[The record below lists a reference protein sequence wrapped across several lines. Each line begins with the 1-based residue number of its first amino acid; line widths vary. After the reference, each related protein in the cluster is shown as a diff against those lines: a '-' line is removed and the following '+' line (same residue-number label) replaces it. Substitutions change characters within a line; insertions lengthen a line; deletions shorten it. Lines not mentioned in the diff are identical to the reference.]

1 MKLIFEK
8 KFTIKDTRLY
18 AKKSGD
24 RNKIH
29 IDKNVKNFTNFKK
42 PIIHGCY
49 IIQEI
54 ISKIKEHQFF
64 EKNLINNLQI
74 FFKEP
79 IFINEKISVHLIKTE
94 KNLIK
99 LGVFSGII
107 EKLFINIDVKKY
119 NKKQN
124 LVFDNIPKN
133 EFFKRL
139 RNISKFAGNYQKKNN
154 IISQIEITKIE
165 KNLRSRKIKR
175 INKNLFEL
183 IIESKYLKSTTKFL
197 SPSLNFIDKKVYLDK
212 KLKDLK
218 ISSKEKKILIIGG
231 SSGLGKILTEFL
243 YHKKLDVTFTY
254 NNNLS
259 EAKKL
264 CKKYKRL
271 NCFHLNE
278 KILRKNSIKK
288 KLQIFNYICFF
299 PTPKIFEITDDYF
312 QTTSLVKFID
322 IYSIFLKNIINCLSA
337 DKNYKIYVPSSEIVT
352 SKHTK
357 FFNYKM
363 GKIIQENF
371 CQFINHKSKNIM
383 IFNPRLGI
391 HYTRKTFHLMNNNF
405 NYNNF
410 LNTVIKIF
418 Q

>member
-24 RNKIH
+24 KNKIH
-29 IDKNVKNFTNFKK
+29 IDKNVENFTNFKK

-54 ISKIKEHQFF
+54 ISKIKDHQFF

-79 IFINEKISVHLIKTE
+79 IFINEKISVRLIKTE

-99 LGVFSGII
+99 LGVYSGII

-124 LVFDNIPKN
+124 LVFDNISKN
-133 EFFKRL
+133 DFFKRL
-139 RNISKFAGNYQKKNN
+139 RNIPKFSGNYKKKNN
-154 IISQIEITKIE
+154 IISQIEITKTK
-165 KNLRSRKIKR
+165 KNLRSNKIKK

-183 IIESKYLKSTTKFL
+183 IIKSKNLKSTTKFL

-231 SSGLGKILTEFL
+231 SSGLGKNLTEFL
-243 YHKKLDVTFTY
+243 YQKKLDVTFTY
-254 NNNLS
+254 NNNLN

-271 NCFHLNE
+271 KCFHLNE
-278 KILRKNSIKK
+278 KILKKNSIKK
-288 KLQIFNYICFF
+288 KL
-299 PTPKIFEITDDYF
+299 
-312 QTTSLVKFID
+312 
-322 IYSIFLKNIINCLSA
+322 
-337 DKNYKIYVPSSEIVT
+337 
-352 SKHTK
+352 
-357 FFNYKM
+357 
-363 GKIIQENF
+363 
-371 CQFINHKSKNIM
+371 
-383 IFNPRLGI
+383 
-391 HYTRKTFHLMNNNF
+391 
-405 NYNNF
+405 
-410 LNTVIKIF
+410 
-418 Q
+418 

>member
-139 RNISKFAGNYQKKNN
+139 RNISKFAGNYQKKN
-154 IISQIEITKIE
+154 
-165 KNLRSRKIKR
+165 
-175 INKNLFEL
+175 
-183 IIESKYLKSTTKFL
+183 
-197 SPSLNFIDKKVYLDK
+197 
-212 KLKDLK
+212 
-218 ISSKEKKILIIGG
+218 
-231 SSGLGKILTEFL
+231 
-243 YHKKLDVTFTY
+243 
-254 NNNLS
+254 
-259 EAKKL
+259 
-264 CKKYKRL
+264 
-271 NCFHLNE
+271 
-278 KILRKNSIKK
+278 
-288 KLQIFNYICFF
+288 
-299 PTPKIFEITDDYF
+299 
-312 QTTSLVKFID
+312 
-322 IYSIFLKNIINCLSA
+322 
-337 DKNYKIYVPSSEIVT
+337 
-352 SKHTK
+352 
-357 FFNYKM
+357 
-363 GKIIQENF
+363 
-371 CQFINHKSKNIM
+371 
-383 IFNPRLGI
+383 
-391 HYTRKTFHLMNNNF
+391 
-405 NYNNF
+405 
-410 LNTVIKIF
+410 
-418 Q
+418 